1 MRYYIIAGEA
11 SGDLHASNLIAEL
24 KKLDNNAEMRG
35 WGGDLMIEQGVNVVK
50 HIRELAFMGFVEV
63 LQNLRTILTNF
74 KICKKDI
81 LENKPDVLLLVD
93 YPGFNLRIAKFAAK
107 NGIKVFYYIS
117 PTVWAWHKSRIKQI
131 KSYVSHLFVILP
143 FEKDFFK
150 KHNYDVDYEGHPL
163 LDEYHNFI
171 SSLDS
176 ANNFR
181 ADNSLS
187 SKPIIALLP
196 GSRKQEVL
204 KMLPEMIKLSETYSE
219 YQFVIAGVNSLG
231 MDFYNEILANSSVK
245 IIFGQT
251 YKLLMNSYAAIV
263 TSGTA
268 TLETAI
274 FNIPQ
279 VVCYK
284 AGSFWFKIAKML
296 VNVKYISLVNLILD
310 KPAVKELIQNDFTF
324 DNLKDE
330 FQKITKDENYRTQL
344 FENYKILSEKLGG
357 SGASKRTA
365 ELMYKYLTLE

>member
-1 MRYYIIAGEA
+1 MKYYIIAGEA

-24 KKLDNNAEMRG
+24 KKLDNNAELRG

-50 HIRELAFMGFVEV
+50 HIKELAFMGFVEV
-63 LQNLRTILTNF
+63 IQNLNTILKNF

-81 LENKPDVLLLVD
+81 LDNKPDVLILVD

-131 KSYVSHLFVILP
+131 KKYVSHLFVILP

-150 KHNYDVDYEGHPL
+150 KHNYEVDYEGHPL
-163 LDEYHNFI
+163 LDEYQNFI
-171 SSLDS
+171 STLSS
-176 ANNFR
+176 ENNFR
-181 ADNSLS
+181 IDNSLS

-204 KMLPEMIKLSETYSE
+204 KMLPEMIQLSETYSE

-231 MDFYNEILANSSVK
+231 IDFYNEILNNNKVE

-251 YKLLMNSYAAIV
+251 YKLLMNSYAALV

-284 AGSFWFKIAKML
+284 AGSFWFKIAKLL

-324 DNLKDE
+324 NNLKAE
-330 FQKITKDENYRTQL
+330 FQRITKDENYRTQL
-344 FENYKILSEKLGG
+344 FENYKLLSEKLGG

-365 ELMYKYLTLE
+365 KLMYKYLTQ